1 MSAVADALDIAL
13 FLVLLRFAAVVVVS
27 VVVAVAGCRMFSR
40 GWNCLAVEDTC
51 FNRLLVIIIV
61 PAIDVPAKAL
71 NRRDA
76 QPHPQAMLFLSS
88 VGQFTRTCR
97 GPL

>member
-13 FLVLLRFAAVVVVS
+13 FLVLLLFAAVVVVS

-61 PAIDVPAKAL
+61 PAIDVDGTEEL
-71 NRRDA
+71 TGLER
-76 QPHPQAMLFLSS
+76 MLIGVDLARAPCASAW
-88 VGQFTRTCR
+88 
-97 GPL
+97 P

>member
-1 MSAVADALDIAL
+1 MFMSAVADALDIAL

-61 PAIDVPAKAL
+61 PAIDVDGGGVHIEVGVGV
-71 NRRDA
+71 DA
-76 QPHPQAMLFLSS
+76 VTAAASAWP
-88 VGQFTRTCR
+88 
-97 GPL
+97 

>member
-13 FLVLLRFAAVVVVS
+13 FLVLLLFAAVVVVS

-51 FNRLLVIIIV
+51 FNRLLQTV
-61 PAIDVPAKAL
+61 
-71 NRRDA
+71 
-76 QPHPQAMLFLSS
+76 
-88 VGQFTRTCR
+88 T
-97 GPL
+97 